1 MTETHQFPKDRVCLH
16 SSAGNSDCFLP
27 STDTMQRN
35 NFPQINSSP
44 SHAFILFHTVGMSR
58 DSIVYSKDNQK
69 ANRSAR
75 PAAQHPEIEAFISV
89 PPFQSPSDAAH
100 WPHTTPGPAQ
110 RLSSPHCYGHAS
122 SEHGALGVHKRCKK
136 QNAAA
141 RLCLLLQH
149 IEQIGPPSAAL
160 HSSSEFRTSLLG

>member
-1 MTETHQFPKDRVCLH
+1 
-16 SSAGNSDCFLP
+16 
-27 STDTMQRN
+27 
-35 NFPQINSSP
+35 
-44 SHAFILFHTVGMSR
+44 MSR

-122 SEHGALGVHKRCKK
+122 SEHGALCMHKRCKK

-160 HSSSEFRTSLLG
+160 HSSSEFRTSLLGWWQCIAGCTRKMRRGPLLTAWTPRQNTDSWQKPDCLYYIILSRLCFLILEY